1 MCFITAGSQQA
12 AVTRAFYTQE
22 RKVIRGKGHQL
33 VPLNYSRHHQEP
45 QGARTRPRTSILVTL
60 EKRVSPGAHATGSGR
75 SQSTTQPRTRFQS
88 RDVIPQLP
96 RPSAPPAPPDRWC
109 VSRSDE
115 EDGFSSGCS
124 NRTLFFLVLLCAPRG
139 PHLPSLLATESRIPA
154 CAEVRAFNCHCIRR
168 CGA

>member
-1 MCFITAGSQQA
+1 MFYHSWKPAGSCH
-12 AVTRAFYTQE
+12 TRLLHAGE
-22 RKVIRGKGHQL
+22 KSDPGKRT
-33 VPLNYSRHHQEP
+33 PARSFTARHHQEP